1 MTYSVDFRRRV
12 LEIKMKENLTC
23 DETSKRFGIGIN
35 SVVRWSKK
43 LEPQRTRNKPATKIN
58 MEALKRDIG
67 SYPDAYSRPYIIW
80 LYFMILKQGFDG
92 AADTSSHRFGL
103 SPFFLDGVKIRRI
116 RRKIKQ
122 YVPCFC

>member
-67 SYPDAYSRPYIIW
+67 SYPDAYQYERAQRLNVSTNCVHFALKRLDITYKKKPLSSKSQSRKA
-80 LYFMILKQGFDG
+80 LYLLPEASNI
-92 AADTSSHRFGL
+92 
-103 SPFFLDGVKIRRI
+103 
-116 RRKIKQ
+116 
-122 YVPCFC
+122 